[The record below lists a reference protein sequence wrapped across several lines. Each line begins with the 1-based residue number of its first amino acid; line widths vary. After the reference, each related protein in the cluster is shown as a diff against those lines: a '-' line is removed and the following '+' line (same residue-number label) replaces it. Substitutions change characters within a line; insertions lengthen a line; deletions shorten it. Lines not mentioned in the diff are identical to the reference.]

1 MKEIEGVK
9 YYEEEE
15 IKKAFAD
22 ANAEEL
28 ENIVK
33 KDGMIAILGLG
44 LFAGLANN
52 FFKRLFNKT
61 MKEVADESEREFKE
75 FKDEQ
80 SRQTD

>member
-28 ENIVK
+28 EDLIK
-33 KDGMIAILGLG
+33 KDGMVAMLGLG
-44 LFAGLANN
+44 LFAGLGNT
-52 FFKRLFNKT
+52 FFKKLFNKT
-61 MKEVADESEREFKE
+61 MKEVADEAEKE

-80 SRQTD
+80 SRPTD